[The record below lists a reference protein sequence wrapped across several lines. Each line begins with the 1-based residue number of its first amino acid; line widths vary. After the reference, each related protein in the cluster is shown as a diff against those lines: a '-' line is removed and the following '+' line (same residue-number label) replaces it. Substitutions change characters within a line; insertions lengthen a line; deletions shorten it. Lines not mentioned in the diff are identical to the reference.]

1 MERFLPLL
9 LDVWRQAC
17 LEPRVELSARAI
29 ATVVARRLPCERLLI
44 RALDREGQ
52 RIETIAEV
60 GPGHEDPP
68 AEQAPPAPNPAP
80 PALEALRRLCL
91 GGEVLRG
98 EAATL
103 RGRLPGLIPRHW
115 AGPILAGGLTWDRQA
130 LGVLVL
136 GAGGTAV
143 YGAEHEPMLAALR
156 EPIAVAL
163 RNDRQL
169 RELNALREASE
180 ADRRSLLV
188 RLGRQDIADTIV
200 GEHTGLE
207 AVMRS
212 VDLVARAESPV
223 LILGETGTGKE
234 VVARAI
240 HGRSNRS
247 ARPFLRV
254 NCGAIPPELADSE
267 LFGHERGSFTGA
279 VARRQGWFERADGG
293 TLFLDEVGE
302 LTPAVQVRLLRILQ
316 DGTFERVGGQQAL
329 HVNVRLI
336 AATHQDLEAM
346 VASGRF
352 RADLWYRIHV
362 FPIRLPP
369 LRERPG
375 DIPALSTHF
384 ARRAAQRLGLMPQ
397 LPDQASI
404 EWLLSYPW
412 PGNVRELAAVME
424 RAAIL
429 GEGRGLAVAEAL
441 GGGVPTNRVAA
452 PSDVQGPGPE
462 GASDT
467 LDAAIRSQIESALAR
482 CLGRIEGPFGA
493 AQVLRVNPH
502 TLRARMRKLGIDWRR
517 FREQQRA
524 SRP

>member
-1 MERFLPLL
+1 M

-44 RALDREGQ
+44 RALDPEGQ

-60 GPGHEDPP
+60 GPGPEDPP

-80 PALEALRRLCL
+80 PAVEALRRLCL

-115 AGPILAGGLTWDRQA
+115 AGPILAGGLTWDQQA

-136 GAGGTAV
+136 GAGGTGV

-169 RELNALREASE
+169 RELNALREAAE

-234 VVARAI
+234 IGRA
-240 HGRSNRS
+240 
-247 ARPFLRV
+247 
-254 NCGAIPPELADSE
+254 
-267 LFGHERGSFTGA
+267 
-279 VARRQGWFERADGG
+279 
-293 TLFLDEVGE
+293 
-302 LTPAVQVRLLRILQ
+302 
-316 DGTFERVGGQQAL
+316 
-329 HVNVRLI
+329 HV
-336 AATHQDLEAM
+336 
-346 VASGRF
+346 
-352 RADLWYRIHV
+352 
-362 FPIRLPP
+362 
-369 LRERPG
+369 
-375 DIPALSTHF
+375 
-384 ARRAAQRLGLMPQ
+384 
-397 LPDQASI
+397 
-404 EWLLSYPW
+404 
-412 PGNVRELAAVME
+412 
-424 RAAIL
+424 
-429 GEGRGLAVAEAL
+429 
-441 GGGVPTNRVAA
+441 
-452 PSDVQGPGPE
+452 
-462 GASDT
+462 
-467 LDAAIRSQIESALAR
+467 
-482 CLGRIEGPFGA
+482 
-493 AQVLRVNPH
+493 
-502 TLRARMRKLGIDWRR
+502 
-517 FREQQRA
+517 
-524 SRP
+524 